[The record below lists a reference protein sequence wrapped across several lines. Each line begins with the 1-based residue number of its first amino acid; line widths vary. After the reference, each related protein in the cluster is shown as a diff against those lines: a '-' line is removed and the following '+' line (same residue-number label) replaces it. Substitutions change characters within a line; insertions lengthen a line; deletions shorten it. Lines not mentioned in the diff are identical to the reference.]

1 MSWNGS
7 FSSVQL
13 CQARMARL
21 TWFQA
26 VYQLIF
32 RTVDSKW
39 QCAALERVYN
49 NVLIM
54 SPGGSAYLKL
64 GANSSIYRTCLP
76 ALGTGQAVGWSRVF
90 YLLLSLPY
98 WIYWHK
104 HRQKCWPAFPSA
116 IRWCHIVQR
125 MPCKGV
131 CRISLTRAH
140 SLGFAHACCSC
151 NALRPLTI
159 NLVVVIWIFSVIVIR
174 DHF

>member
-1 MSWNGS
+1 MGHSPV
-7 FSSVQL
+7 FSCARPEWQGWLGFKQCISSSSEPSTASANAQL
-13 CQARMARL
+13 L
-21 TWFQA
+21 KEFT
-26 VYQLIF
+26 
-32 RTVDSKW
+32 
-39 QCAALERVYN
+39 
-49 NVLIM
+49 IM
-54 SPGGSAYLKL
+54 SLLCPLGGGGGGAYLKL

-159 NLVVVIWIFSVIVIR
+159 NLAVVIWIFSVIVIR